1 MSNYPK
7 RGDIY
12 WANLDPTIGSE
23 IAKTRP
29 VLIVSNDINNQY
41 AATVSVL
48 PITSSTSRVYPYEV
62 MVSPVESGLK
72 KESKV
77 KANQIRTIDKRR
89 IGKQLGA
96 LSSSKMKEV
105 DQAILIHLSINEQGI

>member
-29 VLIVSNDINNQY
+29 VLIVSNNINNQY
-41 AATVSVL
+41 AATISIL
-48 PITSSTSRVYPYEV
+48 PITSNTSKIYPYEV
-62 MVSPVESGLK
+62 LVNPAESGLK
-72 KESKV
+72 NESKV

-89 IGKQLGA
+89 IGKKLGA
-96 LSSSKMKEV
+96 LAWDKMQEIN
-105 DQAILIHLSINEQGI
+105 QAILIHLAIEE

>member
-1 MSNYPK
+1 MNNYPR
-7 RGDIY
+7 RGEIY

-41 AATVSVL
+41 AATVSIL
-48 PITSSTSRVYPYEV
+48 PITSTTNRVYPYEV
-62 MVSPVESGLK
+62 VVSPRESGLK
-72 KESKV
+72 NDSKI

-89 IGKQLGA
+89 IGKKLGS
-96 LSSSKMKEV
+96 LSLAKMEEIN
-105 DQAILIHLSINEQGI
+105 QAILIHLAIDE

>member
-1 MSNYPK
+1 MSDYPK

-48 PITSSTSRVYPYEV
+48 PITSNTKKVYPYEV
-62 MVSPVESGLK
+62 VVTPDESGLK
-72 KESKV
+72 NDSKI

-89 IGKQLGA
+89 IGKKLGA
-96 LSSSKMKEV
+96 LTLAKMKEIN
-105 DQAILIHLSINEQGI
+105 QAILIHLAMDE